1 MMKSVLPCSLLCL
14 AVFATVYAADKNPE
28 LQQFQGRWEVTELV
42 ENGHVIPSEAIRE
55 WLPSGGRI
63 EIVDN
68 AIMYTSPQDGKKH
81 AKIFAIDATQFPK
94 GFDMVTREK
103 KEATGIYKFDDG
115 KLVVCLSDPED
126 GPQPTEFSAKD
137 GSKRMLMV
145 MKRMSTAVA
154 SEKSTSVPAAPTSN
168 GVAAKI
174 LTDAEVT
181 KMLPGAWR
189 YRDDAGALVVTLESN
204 GTWSTI
210 REMTEMRLFKKVF
223 VQTPVS
229 SGTWSVTNGTLNF
242 HCTSS
247 IHISRVNHNM
257 PFSIRSISEK
267 DLIFVDYMGRLGK
280 AVRVL

>member
-1 MMKSVLPCSLLCL
+1 MKSVVPCALLCIV
-14 AVFATVYAADKNPE
+14 VFATLYAAEKNPE
-28 LQQFQGRWEVTELV
+28 LQQFQGRWEVAELV
-42 ENGHVIPSEAIRE
+42 ENGHVIPHDAIRE
-55 WLPSGGRI
+55 WLPSGGKI

-68 AIMYTSPQDGKKH
+68 AIMYSSPQDGKKH

-103 KEATGIYKFDDG
+103 KEAAGIYKFDDG
-115 KLVVCLSDPED
+115 KLVVCLTDPED
-126 GPQPTEFSAKD
+126 GPQPTEFSAKE

-145 MKRMSTAVA
+145 LKRASTTTA
-154 SEKSTSVPAAPTSN
+154 EKATAPPATSPL
-168 GVAAKI
+168 AAKI
-174 LTDAEVT
+174 LTDAELA
-181 KMLPGAWR
+181 KMLPGTWR
-189 YRDDAGALVVTLESN
+189 YRDDAGALVVTIESD

-229 SGTWSVTNGTLNF
+229 SGNWTVSNGTLNF

-247 IHISRVNHNM
+247 IHISRVNHTM
-257 PFSIRSISEK
+257 PFTIRSISEK

-280 AVRVL
+280 AVKIL